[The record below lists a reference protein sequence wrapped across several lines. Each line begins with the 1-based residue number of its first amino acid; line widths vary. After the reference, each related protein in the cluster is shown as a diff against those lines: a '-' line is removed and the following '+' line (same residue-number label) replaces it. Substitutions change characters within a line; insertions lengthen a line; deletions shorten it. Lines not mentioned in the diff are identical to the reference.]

1 MMVDPTK
8 NQTQEDIEMINR
20 IVFSYISD
28 PHMAILFVAT
38 GPQNYMNTYT
48 F

>member
-8 NQTQEDIEMINR
+8 NQTQDDIEMISR
-20 IVFSYISD
+20 IVFSCISD
-28 PHMAILFVAT
+28 PHTVILFVAT
-38 GPQNYMNTYT
+38 SPQNYMNTYT